1 MWALSIRPKFQLHF
15 QKFPVVN
22 GSSCSGTSAKADN
35 LVRYMY
41 AKIFGNFFQW
51 ITAPFDFPPRILSWM
66 APFLYSRVSIFSRNF
81 FSGNLCTIF
90 PHIEIFRIH
99 VPTAILYVIISGVQ
113 KWDLKRVICEIVW
126 LLFIYST
133 FSNSLE
139 IHQVKTK
146 KITTVREV
154 WIPGLN

>member
-1 MWALSIRPKFQLHF
+1 MPKFSEISFNELLLHLTF
-15 QKFPVVN
+15 LPEFSAEWLPFCIQESPYFLEI
-22 GSSCSGTSAKADN
+22 SSLEICVQFFLTLKSSG
-35 LVRYMY
+35 
-41 AKIFGNFFQW
+41 
-51 ITAPFDFPPRILSWM
+51 
-66 APFLYSRVSIFSRNF
+66 
-81 FSGNLCTIF
+81 
-90 PHIEIFRIH
+90 
-99 VPTAILYVIISGVQ
+99 YVIISGVQ

>member
-90 PHIEIFRIH
+90 PHIEIFRICH
-99 VPTAILYVIISGVQ
+99 N
-113 KWDLKRVICEIVW
+113 KWCTEMGLKKSHLWNRLATVYLQH
-126 LLFIYST
+126 LLKLIR
-133 FSNSLE
+133 NSSS
-139 IHQVKTK
+139 
-146 KITTVREV
+146 
-154 WIPGLN
+154 